1 MTNHL
6 LTVAIG
12 LGLTTNLVLSEVF
25 GLAAGG
31 VVVPGYLALYLD
43 KPLTLALTLT
53 VAALSYG
60 FVRSLGSYVVL
71 YGRRRI
77 SMAILCGYTLSVGF
91 AEFVEPL
98 IIETLLEN
106 GFQISRGAFPAGP
119 LAVIGYVIPGLIAV
133 WFDRQGLVQTLL
145 SMFIGAS
152 LVRLGL
158 IVLLGPEAPL

>member
-1 MTNHL
+1 MTDHL

-12 LGLTTNLVLSEVF
+12 LGLTINLLLSEIF

-43 KPLTLALTLT
+43 KPVPLALTLA
-53 VAALSYG
+53 VATLSYA

-71 YGRRRI
+71 YGRRGI
-77 SMAILCGYTLSVGF
+77 SIAVLFGYTLSVGF
-91 AEFVEPL
+91 AEFLEPL
-98 IIETLLEN
+98 IVETLLDN
-106 GFQISRGAFPAGP
+106 GFQVSSAAFPAGP

-133 WFDRQGLVQTLL
+133 WFDRQGVVQTLL

-158 IVLLGPEAPL
+158 IALMGSDIGI